1 MAVSANLQAFQPL
14 SLVSLV
20 FQGQDG
26 GLGTIITGVQKQ
38 EETAMPATTDA
49 RPAQPQQADSIRPEL
64 TRHLGLRVT
73 LSEGDALTKLAW
85 SQGLTASGYM
95 RALIRK
101 AIRDELVA

>member
-1 MAVSANLQAFQPL
+1 
-14 SLVSLV
+14 
-20 FQGQDG
+20 
-26 GLGTIITGVQKQ
+26 
-38 EETAMPATTDA
+38 MPATTDA